1 MSVRVRYAPSPTGL
15 QHIGGVRTALFNYFF
30 AKANGGSFILRIEDT
45 DRERYS
51 DESLQDLYDTLNWLG
66 VQWDEG
72 PGKGEYGP
80 YVQSE
85 RFDLYQEYA
94 QKLLD
99 EGKAYYCFCTAER
112 LEQVREEQKKTKSKQ
127 QGYDR
132 HCRDLDPAEA
142 LKRREAGEP
151 CVIRLKVPM
160 DGKTTFHDEVMG
172 DITRKNSDVS
182 PDPVI
187 LKTDGFPTYHLANV
201 IDDHLM
207 GITHIMRAQEWIPS
221 GPLHVILY
229 EAFGW
234 TPPKYCHLPLVMGK
248 DGSKLSKRHGST
260 SLVDFRKAGYLP
272 EAIIN
277 YVSLLGWSFDDSREF
292 FSREDLEELFSMEK
306 INKAP
311 AVFDYR
317 KLEWFNGQ
325 YIRQRSKDSL
335 MALLLPILQADGV
348 VSDPMTDDEASILD
362 GAFPLVHERLKF
374 LNDVSEM
381 IRFLFREI
389 DSWNADD
396 ALPRKIEMAQM
407 PSILDAGAALLD
419 GFDER
424 SQEEN
429 EQAFKDKAEEMG
441 LKLGQIMQPVRVAVT
456 GTKSSPPL
464 FESIGLLGKDKAIAR
479 INGLKG
485 QIEATL

>member
-51 DESLQDLYDTLNWLG
+51 DESLQDLYDTLDWLG

-99 EGKAYYCFCTAER
+99 DGKAYYCFCTAER
-112 LEQVREEQKKTKSKQ
+112 LEQVREEQKKSKSKQ

-142 LKRREAGEP
+142 LKRKEAGEA
-151 CVIRLKVPM
+151 CVIRLKVPL

-311 AVFDYR
+311 AVFDYK

-325 YIRQRSKDSL
+325 YIRQRDKASL
-335 MALLLPILQADGV
+335 EELLIPILQKDGV
-348 VSDPMTDDEASILD
+348 VSDPMTEEEKAIFK
-362 GAFPLVHERLKF
+362 GALPLAQERIRF
-374 LNDVSEM
+374 TVDVSET
-381 IRFLFREI
+381 IRFLFEDI
-389 DSWNADD
+389 KSWNADD
-396 ALPRKIEMAQM
+396 ALPKKTEMADL
-407 PSILDAGAALLD
+407 PGILAAGAELVEEIE
-419 GFDER
+419 GR
-424 SQEEN
+424 SQEEK
-429 EQAFKDKAEEMG
+429 EEAFKVKAEEMG
-441 LKLGQIMQPVRVAVT
+441 IKLGQLMQPIRVAVT

-464 FESIGLLGKDKAIAR
+464 FDSIGLLGKDKAIAR
-479 INGLKG
+479 INGLKA
-485 QIEATL
+485 QIEGSL